1 MPETLDLS
9 QQRSLTTIS
18 VAELPA
24 EAVLTSARLLSRA
37 FAADPILT
45 YFLSGPRRRQIAY
58 PAFFRGLILEHL
70 ERRHVYGAWDGERLV
85 GIAVWAP
92 PHGASPSFAMRW
104 RARLDH
110 FVVRLFFP
118 YRAAKLYRGFAATAS
133 LHPHEPHWYLF
144 FVGVDPD
151 YQGKGVG
158 QQLLAPVLQ
167 TADRDRAL
175 CYLETPFPATHEFY
189 RRLGF
194 ELRPATHPFEGAPPL
209 WSMIRRPENVA
220 AISVAVADTPQNPA
234 SPPISTPA
242 QPRRP

>member
-9 QQRSLTTIS
+9 TTIS

-24 EAVLTSARLLSRA
+24 EAVHTSGRLLSRA

-45 YFLSGPRRRQIAY
+45 YFLSGPLRRQIAY
-58 PAFFRGLILEHL
+58 PAFFRELILEHL
-70 ERRHVYGAWDGERLV
+70 ESRHVYGAWDGDRLV
-85 GIAVWAP
+85 GVVVWAP
-92 PHGASPSFAMRW
+92 PHGAPPSFAMRL

-110 FVVRLFFP
+110 LVVRLLFP
-118 YRAAKLYRGFAATAS
+118 RRASKLYRGFAATAS
-133 LHPHEPHWYLF
+133 LHPHDPHWYLF
-144 FVGVDPD
+144 FVGVDPS
-151 YQGKGVG
+151 YQGRGVG
-158 QQLLAPVLQ
+158 KQLLAPVLQ

-209 WSMIRRPENVA
+209 WSMIRRPETGA
-220 AISVAVADTPQNPA
+220 TTSVAVEEPH
-234 SPPISTPA
+234 
-242 QPRRP
+242 RP